1 VACLASLSKYY
12 GGDISIEK
20 FRELS
25 GTTQQGTTL
34 LGLYQGAQK
43 AGFEAE
49 GNKADI
55 QAIIEH
61 GEPLILH
68 VVIDKG
74 LNHYIVCYGYKDK
87 QFIIGDPGKGIVNY
101 SASQL
106 EEIWVSKKCLTLKPN
121 GQFQQKNEVTNRKK
135 EWIKQL
141 IKEDYELL
149 GISIALGAVIS
160 VLGMVMAVFSQK
172 LIDNIL
178 PSRDLNKLV
187 MGIVLVAILLLSRN
201 VLSAIRQFL
210 LISQSKNFNDRIT
223 ASFYGALLFLPKPF
237 FDTRK
242 IGELVARLNDTTRI
256 QRVITQIADNFII
269 DVLISIISIVFLF
282 VYSWQSGLIASI
294 SLPFYFILIYRFNK
308 RIISAQKETMVAYAQ
323 SESNYISS
331 MNGIA
336 AIKNFN
342 KQDFFADLNKN
353 IYGKLQDK
361 MFSLAKINISLG
373 LISGVASVLFLI
385 AILTFTSIEVYNEN
399 LKLGELMA
407 ILGIAGSLIPSIGN

>member
-1 VACLASLSKYY
+1 
-12 GGDISIEK
+12 
-20 FRELS
+20 
-25 GTTQQGTTL
+25 
-34 LGLYQGAQK
+34 
-43 AGFEAE
+43 
-49 GNKADI
+49 
-55 QAIIEH
+55 
-61 GEPLILH
+61 
-68 VVIDKG
+68 
-74 LNHYIVCYGYKDK
+74 
-87 QFIIGDPGKGIVNY
+87 
-101 SASQL
+101 
-106 EEIWVSKKCLTLKPN
+106 
-121 GQFQQKNEVTNRKK
+121 
-135 EWIKQL
+135 L

-210 LISQSKNFNDRIT
+210 LISQSKNFNNRIT